1 MRKTLLSICVL
12 LSMVMAVNAADYVVT
27 SSKDLGDKVAAAV
40 DGDVII
46 LGQSDSILSQ
56 TALLVS
62 KHIVIKA
69 AAGLSTKP
77 QLKLGIVLKN
87 GSSVSI
93 QGVKFFY
100 DKPGSGTNSDSKY
113 AISAVTEVA
122 AIDSIVMRDCDISNF
137 GRGVIRADNTT
148 NIATIG
154 KVIVDNCVINNASS
168 VSNGYATLGMK
179 TAKVS
184 AITVRNSTFIGG
196 LGAVI
201 YSEDTTTPLNLSVDH
216 VTIYN
221 CGKTTTKPLIGF
233 KNPTGSKFSVTNSII
248 YFSGITTAVSD
259 TMTNRPISFS
269 SATPDAASF
278 TLNNSIVCS
287 NQFKSKLMSLINPA
301 SDNAAWATYNTVTVD
316 SVKMDANYVVTTYP
330 TQLTGIGDPRGYK
343 IKQGLQTLSN
353 STIIIYTG
361 SEIRLSEP
369 QQVAVYS
376 VTGNLLLSDKNVTSL
391 SVSKLQ
397 KGAYIVKAGGSV
409 QKFIVR

>member
-1 MRKTLLSICVL
+1 MRKTLLSICIA
-12 LSMVMAVNAADYVVT
+12 LSAAMAVHAADYVVT
-27 SSKDLGDKVAAAV
+27 SSKDLAAKVAAAV

-46 LGQSDSILSQ
+46 IGQSDSMLTQ
-56 TALLVS
+56 TALSVS

-69 AAGLSTKP
+69 AAGLSSKP
-77 QLKLGIVLKN
+77 QIQLGVVLKN
-87 GSSVSI
+87 GSSISL
-93 QGVKFFY
+93 QGLKFFY
-100 DKPGSGTNSDSKY
+100 DKPGSTTNSDSKY
-113 AISAVTEVA
+113 AITAVTEVA

-137 GRGVIRADNTT
+137 GRGVLRADNTT

-184 AITVRNSTFIGG
+184 AVTVRNSTIIGG

-233 KNPTGSKFSVTNSII
+233 KNPAGSKFSVTNSII
-248 YFSGITTAVSD
+248 YFSGITTAASD
-259 TMTNRPISFS
+259 TMVNRPISFS

-278 TLNNSIVCS
+278 TLNNSIVCA
-287 NQFKSKLMSLINPA
+287 NQFKTKLMSMINPA

-343 IKQGLQTLSN
+343 IKQGLQALSS
-353 STIIIYTG
+353 STTILYNG
-361 SEIRLSEP
+361 SEIRLNEN
-369 QQVAVYS
+369 QNVAVYGL
-376 VTGNLLLSDKNVTSL
+376 TGNLLISEKNVNL
-391 SVSKLQ
+391 VSVAGLQ
-397 KGAYIVKAGGSV
+397 KGAYIVKAGASV
-409 QKFIVR
+409 QKFIVQ